1 MAEDLTL
8 LKSDEACIVR
18 NPLAFSYGET
28 ELERTSFVA
37 GDTISVAGRY
47 FSGQSCNLWLV
58 RCSFKACQAG
68 LAVPALP
75 SMHSAYNLS
84 NLSSKKISS

>member
-1 MAEDLTL
+1 MGGELSAEDLTL

-37 GDTISVAGRY
+37 GEV
-47 FSGQSCNLWLV
+47 V
-58 RCSFKACQAG
+58 
-68 LAVPALP
+68 
-75 SMHSAYNLS
+75 
-84 NLSSKKISS
+84 